1 MQLAG
6 HCLTFMPA
14 ADPRGAPI
22 LLAVAATQ
30 VHRKPSRQLHQL
42 RLVDTV
48 PASDCVELRAE
59 RTRRHVLEH
68 VLRLAH
74 AARPLLLKSVLPADF
89 VHLCLRLFVATR
101 GHDAHVGRPP
111 GSRVRALLPGA
122 PLHDA
127 LVLKLAPRALDEVLR
142 DVLLEHVLDDH
153 VTFVLREARRIGPVV
168 SGGGSVS
175 CVCSA
180 SEASDGTAG
189 PGAR

>member
-122 PLHDA
+122 HPA
-127 LVLKLAPRALDEVLR
+127 
-142 DVLLEHVLDDH
+142 
-153 VTFVLREARRIGPVV
+153 
-168 SGGGSVS
+168 
-175 CVCSA
+175 
-180 SEASDGTAG
+180 
-189 PGAR
+189 

>member
-1 MQLAG
+1 
-6 HCLTFMPA
+6 MPA

-122 PLHDA
+122 RVILYDA

-168 SGGGSVS
+168 SGGGSVG
-175 CVCSA
+175 CVHV
-180 SEASDGTAG
+180 
-189 PGAR
+189 

>member
-1 MQLAG
+1 
-6 HCLTFMPA
+6 MPTLGG
-14 ADPRGAPI
+14 PPVRVYGPFS
-22 LLAVAATQ
+22 Q
-30 VHRKPSRQLHQL
+30 VL
-42 RLVDTV
+42 
-48 PASDCVELRAE
+48 
-59 RTRRHVLEH
+59 
-68 VLRLAH
+68 
-74 AARPLLLKSVLPADF
+74 
-89 VHLCLRLFVATR
+89 
-101 GHDAHVGRPP
+101 
-111 GSRVRALLPGA
+111 
-122 PLHDA
+122 LHDA